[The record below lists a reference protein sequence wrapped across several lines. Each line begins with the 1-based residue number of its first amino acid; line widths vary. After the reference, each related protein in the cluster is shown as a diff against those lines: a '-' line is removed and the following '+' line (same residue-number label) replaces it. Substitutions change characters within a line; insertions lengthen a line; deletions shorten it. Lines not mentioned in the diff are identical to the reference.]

1 MKKASVAEV
10 QHNLNS
16 VLKFV
21 EQGEKVL
28 LTRRN
33 KVIAKIV
40 PVYDME
46 NDDWPQFYERAKE
59 MFDSSKIQNVKC
71 PRQPLRSVIY
81 SCLFVSQL
89 TRPILQQGF
98 PP

>member
-40 PVYDME
+40 PVYEME
-46 NDDWPQFYERAKE
+46 NSDWPSFYERANE
-59 MFDSSKIQNVKC
+59 MFGNAQGKSPEQI
-71 PRQPLRSVIY
+71 
-81 SCLFVSQL
+81 
-89 TRPILQQGF
+89 ILDDREEHF
-98 PP
+98 

>member
-40 PVYDME
+40 PIYDTE
-46 NDDWPQFYERAKE
+46 NDAWPSFYERAEE
-59 MFDSSKIQNVKC
+59 MFKEIKGKNPEQ
-71 PRQPLRSVIY
+71 I
-81 SCLFVSQL
+81 
-89 TRPILQQGF
+89 ILDDREERL
-98 PP
+98 

>member
-1 MKKASVAEV
+1 MKRASIAEV

-40 PVYDME
+40 PVYDAE
-46 NDDWPQFYERAKE
+46 NDDWPSFYERAKE
-59 MFDSSKIQNVKC
+59 MFVETNGSNPEQI
-71 PRQPLRSVIY
+71 
-81 SCLFVSQL
+81 
-89 TRPILQQGF
+89 ILDGREERL
-98 PP
+98 

>member
-16 VLKFV
+16 VLKFG

-40 PVYDME
+40 PVYDTE
-46 NDDWPQFYERAKE
+46 NDDWPSFYERAEE
-59 MFDSSKIQNVKC
+59 MFGELEGKG
-71 PRQPLRSVIY
+71 P
-81 SCLFVSQL
+81 SQI
-89 TRPILQQGF
+89 ILDDREERF
-98 PP
+98 

>member
-1 MKKASVAEV
+1 MRKASVAEV

-40 PVYDME
+40 PVYDID
-46 NDDWPQFYERAKE
+46 NTDWPSFFERAEE
-59 MFDSSKIQNVKC
+59 MFIKRKGKSPEQI
-71 PRQPLRSVIY
+71 
-81 SCLFVSQL
+81 
-89 TRPILQQGF
+89 ILDDREERF
-98 PP
+98 

>member
-1 MKKASVAEV
+1 MRKASVAEV

-33 KVIAKIV
+33 KVVAKIV
-40 PVYDME
+40 PVYEME
-46 NDDWPQFYERAKE
+46 NDDWPSFYERAEE
-59 MFDSSKIQNVKC
+59 MFGEIKGTDT
-71 PRQPLRSVIY
+71 
-81 SCLFVSQL
+81 SQI
-89 TRPILQQGF
+89 ILDDREERF
-98 PP
+98 

>member
-59 MFDSSKIQNVKC
+59 MFVKTNGKN
-71 PRQPLRSVIY
+71 PEQI
-81 SCLFVSQL
+81 
-89 TRPILQQGF
+89 ILDDREERF
-98 PP
+98 

>member
-1 MKKASVAEV
+1 MRKASVAEV

-28 LTRRN
+28 ISRRN

-40 PVYDME
+40 PVYDAE
-46 NDDWPQFYERAKE
+46 NDDWPSFYERAE
-59 MFDSSKIQNVKC
+59 DMFAGVKGEN
-71 PRQPLRSVIY
+71 PGQI
-81 SCLFVSQL
+81 
-89 TRPILQQGF
+89 ILDNREERL
-98 PP
+98 

>member
-1 MKKASVAEV
+1 MKKAGIAEV

-40 PVYDME
+40 PVYDTE
-46 NDDWPQFYERAKE
+46 NDDWPSFYERAKE
-59 MFDSSKIQNVKC
+59 MFKVTKGNNPEQI
-71 PRQPLRSVIY
+71 
-81 SCLFVSQL
+81 
-89 TRPILQQGF
+89 ILDDREERL
-98 PP
+98 

>member
-10 QHNLNS
+10 QHNLNT

-40 PVYDME
+40 PVYEIE
-46 NDDWPQFYERAKE
+46 NDNWPSFYDRAKE
-59 MFDSSKIQNVKC
+59 MFGKTKGKN
-71 PRQPLRSVIY
+71 LEE
-81 SCLFVSQL
+81 
-89 TRPILQQGF
+89 TILDDREEDL
-98 PP
+98 

>member
-28 LTRRN
+28 ITRRN
-33 KVIAKIV
+33 KVIAKIE
-40 PVYDME
+40 PVYDITT
-46 NDDWPQFYERAKE
+46 DDWPSFYERAEE
-59 MFDSSKIQNVKC
+59 MFAERKGKT
-71 PRQPLRSVIY
+71 PE
-81 SCLFVSQL
+81 QL
-89 TRPILQQGF
+89 ILDDREERL
-98 PP
+98 

>member
-40 PVYDME
+40 PVYDIE
-46 NDDWPQFYERAKE
+46 NDDWPSFYERAEE
-59 MFDSSKIQNVKC
+59 MFGEIKGKDPSQIIQDD
-71 PRQPLRSVIY
+71 REERL
-81 SCLFVSQL
+81 
-89 TRPILQQGF
+89 
-98 PP
+98 

>member
-40 PVYDME
+40 PVYDTE
-46 NDDWPQFYERAKE
+46 NDEWPSFYERAEE
-59 MFDSSKIQNVKC
+59 MFKEAKGKNPEQI
-71 PRQPLRSVIY
+71 
-81 SCLFVSQL
+81 
-89 TRPILQQGF
+89 ILDDRKERL
-98 PP
+98 

>member
-1 MKKASVAEV
+1 MRKASVAEV

-40 PVYDME
+40 PVYDIE
-46 NDDWPQFYERAKE
+46 NDDWPSFYERAEE
-59 MFDSSKIQNVKC
+59 MFAETNGKT
-71 PRQPLRSVIY
+71 PE
-81 SCLFVSQL
+81 QL
-89 TRPILQQGF
+89 ILDDREERL
-98 PP
+98 

>member
-1 MKKASVAEV
+1 MKKASIAEV

-21 EQGEKVL
+21 ENGEKVL

-40 PVYDME
+40 PVYDTE
-46 NDDWPQFYERAKE
+46 NEDWPSFYERAEE
-59 MFDSSKIQNVKC
+59 MFKEPKGKN
-71 PRQPLRSVIY
+71 PE
-81 SCLFVSQL
+81 QL
-89 TRPILQQGF
+89 ILDNREERL
-98 PP
+98 

>member
-46 NDDWPQFYERAKE
+46 NDDWPSFYERAKE
-59 MFDSSKIQNVKC
+59 MFVKTNG
-71 PRQPLRSVIY
+71 RSPEQI
-81 SCLFVSQL
+81 
-89 TRPILQQGF
+89 ILDDREERI
-98 PP
+98 

>member
-1 MKKASVAEV
+1 MKKAGIAEV

-40 PVYDME
+40 PAYDTE
-46 NDDWPQFYERAKE
+46 NDDFPSFYERAKE
-59 MFDSSKIQNVKC
+59 VFKETKGKNPEQI
-71 PRQPLRSVIY
+71 
-81 SCLFVSQL
+81 
-89 TRPILQQGF
+89 ILDDREERL
-98 PP
+98 

>member
-1 MKKASVAEV
+1 MRKASVAEV
-10 QHNLNS
+10 QHNFNS

-40 PVYDME
+40 PVYDIE
-46 NDDWPQFYERAKE
+46 NDDWPSFYERAEE
-59 MFDSSKIQNVKC
+59 MFGEIESKN
-71 PRQPLRSVIY
+71 P
-81 SCLFVSQL
+81 SQI
-89 TRPILQQGF
+89 ILDDREERL
-98 PP
+98 